1 MRQQEDIESL
11 IREKFMALEAVLN
24 ERSRRL
30 GAATEA
36 KALGY
41 GGQTLVAKA
50 TGMSRNS
57 VHVGLRE
64 LEHTANDLTRA
75 HKRVRRPGGGR
86 KQLIE
91 HDPLLLA
98 HLDALVEP
106 TSRGDPQSPLRWTC
120 KSTRQLATALQQQ
133 GHKVGRQ
140 KVAELLADLGYSLQ
154 ANRKTNEGAS
164 HPDRDAQFTYINTQV
179 QAFQARGQPVVSVDT
194 KKKELVGDFKN
205 GGREWQPHGH
215 PERVRVYDFVDEQLG
230 KGIPYGVYDQTANAG
245 WVSVGSDH
253 DTAAFAVETLRRWWS
268 NMGAPMYGGVTE
280 LLITADGG
288 GSNGSRNRLWKV
300 ALQRL
305 ADEIGL
311 RISVCH
317 FPPGTSKWNKIEH
330 RMFSHISLNWRGKPL
345 TSHEVIVNLI
355 AHTTTQTG
363 LTIRAALD
371 THRYPRG
378 IKVTDQ
384 ELENVK
390 LRKADFHGEWNY
402 TILPTSLA

>member
-1 MRQQEDIESL
+1 MHPEDMESI
-11 IREKFMALEAVLN
+11 IREKFRTLEAVLD

-30 GAATEA
+30 WAATEA

-41 GGQTLVAKA
+41 RGQTLVAKA
-50 TGMSRNS
+50 TGMARNT

-64 LEHTANDLTRA
+64 LEHTADALTGD
-75 HKRVRRPGGGR
+75 HQRVRRSGGGR
-86 KQLIE
+86 KRLIE
-91 HDPLLLA
+91 HDPLLVTQ
-98 HLDALVEP
+98 LDALVEP

-120 KSTRQLATALQQQ
+120 KSTRQLAAALQQH
-133 GHKVGRQ
+133 GHKVGRH
-140 KVAELLADLGYSLQ
+140 KVSELLVDLGYSLQ
-154 ANRKTNEGAS
+154 ANRKTKEGTS
-164 HPDRDAQFTYINTQV
+164 HPDRDAQFTYINAQV

-205 GGREWQPHGH
+205 GGRAWQPQGQ
-215 PERVRVYDFVDEQLG
+215 PELVRIYDFVDKRLG
-230 KGIPYGVYDQTANAG
+230 QGIPYGVYDPTANVG

-253 DTAAFAVETLRRWWS
+253 DTAAFAVETLRRWWH
-268 NMGAPMYGGVTE
+268 NMGAPMYGGATA

-300 ALQRL
+300 ARQRL
-305 ADEIGL
+305 ADELGL

-330 RMFSHISLNWRGKPL
+330 RMFSHSSMNGRGKPL

-355 AHTTTQTG
+355 ANTTTQTG
-363 LTIRAALD
+363 LTIHAELD
-371 THRYPRG
+371 THQYPTG

-384 ELENVK
+384 ELETVR
-390 LRKADFHGEWNY
+390 LQKADFHGEWNY
-402 TILPTSLA
+402 TILPTSLD